1 MMLPKEGTQERKVI
15 STGPTF
21 TYSDCFE
28 RVLWLSQNSTVRF
41 TTSNTAL
48 RSRSMKRRSATSTAA
63 EDYRLKQGQ
72 RALSV

>member
-1 MMLPKEGTQERKVI
+1 
-15 STGPTF
+15 
-21 TYSDCFE
+21 
-28 RVLWLSQNSTVRF
+28 VRF